1 MAPSRP
7 TESLEQVLRRCAEH
21 APSRAKA
28 CEPTG
33 DGPEEGDVKWRDDHA
48 AYKAKHGLTDDILKD
63 NGSFMAQ
70 AALAFLP
77 RQREA
82 LWLRLSKDLKE
93 HGLPWEQGRPPEPD
107 MQLWVWRPPPFRHP
121 RREGHGRQVGTTR
134 ARNKARSRGQCP
146 IRNPILEQRF
156 ARRRALSQ
164 RPPRPLGRGLR
175 AIAEQNPGH
184 QGGRNKAL
192 ASNGWAAFASN
203 MRGLRL
209 AHPPTRPA
217 VGRPRKVSRLFCP
230 TGAGLRT
237 RPG

>member
-7 TESLEQVLRRCAEH
+7 TESLEQVLRRCAEY

-146 IRNPILEQRF
+146 IRNPMLEQRF

-164 RPPRPLGRGLR
+164 RPPRPLGRPST
-175 AIAEQNPGH
+175 PG
-184 QGGRNKAL
+184 
-192 ASNGWAAFASN
+192 FASN
-203 MRGLRL
+203 RGTEPR
-209 AHPPTRPA
+209 PPGGTEQ
-217 VGRPRKVSRLFCP
+217 
-230 TGAGLRT
+230 GL
-237 RPG
+237 GK